1 MGRILATPVDPTLR
15 SRKRTKS
22 DLSHLRALPGV
33 EPATSTGRVAWIWPE
48 IEAGLATG
56 KKLREVWD
64 AVRADGLDI
73 PYPQFRVYVSR
84 VRSRRLRQHQVELE
98 LTPRAA
104 ADSTSH
110 PVPQSSASADPF
122 HNLREQRE
130 KKQSD
135 GFTYDPFSIQKQLID

>member
-15 SRKRTKS
+15 FRKRTKS
-22 DLSHLRALPGV
+22 DLAHLRALPGV

-73 PYPQFRVYVSR
+73 PI
-84 VRSRRLRQHQVELE
+84 RSSGS
-98 LTPRAA
+98 TYRAFEAVDCANARGTRIDA
-104 ADSTSH
+104 ARCCGLKL
-110 PVPQSSASADPF
+110 SSGSAIT
-122 HNLREQRE
+122 
-130 KKQSD
+130 
-135 GFTYDPFSIQKQLID
+135 GFS